1 MYRIE
6 TQDVFFSGPASV
18 EKYVEIGPAN
28 ILGGMAKKTIASK
41 YAASDRFH
49 SLERR
54 ILSLADDMKEIYSI
68 YPEEATTSPEPKAT
82 DKPTRQPSSSA
93 GPKESVPAPPAAA
106 PAAPAAPASSV
117 AVDVPDVPVTPEH
130 IIRSI
135 VANKLKKSF
144 EDVQVGTSIKD
155 ISSGESVPS
164 QEEPRL
170 LKQYRQVHTA
180 K

>member
-1 MYRIE
+1 M
-6 TQDVFFSGPASV
+6 FFSGSGSV

-28 ILGGMAKKTIASK
+28 ILGNMAKKTIASK

-68 YPEEATTSPEPKAT
+68 YPEEATTSSEPTAT
-82 DKPTRQPSSSA
+82 AEPPRQTLSA
-93 GPKESVPAPPAAA
+93 GPKDSGPAPPAAA
-106 PAAPAAPASSV
+106 PAPPASSV
-117 AVDVPDVPVTPEH
+117 AVDVPDVPTTPEH

-144 EDVQVGTSIKD
+144 EDIQVGTSIKD
-155 ISSGESVPS
+155 ISSGQYIAWEQLPWI
-164 QEEPRL
+164 
-170 LKQYRQVHTA
+170 LKSYRQIHTA

>member
-6 TQDVFFSGPASV
+6 TQDVFFSGSGSV
-18 EKYVEIGPAN
+18 EKYIEIGPAN

-68 YPEEATTSPEPKAT
+68 YPEEATTSPEPTAAAE
-82 DKPTRQPSSSA
+82 PTRQSSSSA
-93 GPKESVPAPPAAA
+93 EPKASGPAPPA
-106 PAAPAAPASSV
+106 AAPAAPASSV
-117 AVDVPDVPVTPEH
+117 AVDVPDVPITPENV
-130 IIRSI
+130 IRSI

-155 ISSGESVPS
+155 ISAGEYIAWE
-164 QEEPRL
+164 Q
-170 LKQYRQVHTA
+170 
-180 K
+180 

>member
-1 MYRIE
+1 MTTVYRIE

-54 ILSLADDMKEIYSI
+54 ILSLADDVKEIYSI
-68 YPEEATTSPEPKAT
+68 YPEEATTSPEPTAT
-82 DKPTRQPSSSA
+82 AEPTRQPSSSA
-93 GPKESVPAPPAAA
+93 GPKESGPPPPAAA
-106 PAAPAAPASSV
+106 PATPASSV
-117 AVDVPDVPVTPEH
+117 AVDVPDAPVTPEH

-144 EDVQVGTSIKD
+144 EDVQVGASIKD
-155 ISSGESVPS
+155 ISSGEYVPG
-164 QEEPRL
+164 Q
-170 LKQYRQVHTA
+170 Q
-180 K
+180 

>member
-6 TQDVFFSGPASV
+6 TQDVFFSGSGSV

-54 ILSLADDMKEIYSI
+54 ILSLADDMKEIYSL
-68 YPEEATTSPEPKAT
+68 YPEEATTSPEPTSAAE
-82 DKPTRQPSSSA
+82 PTRQPSSA
-93 GPKESVPAPPAAA
+93 EPKASGPAPPAAA

-117 AVDVPDVPVTPEH
+117 AVDVPDVPITPEH
-130 IIRSI
+130 VIRSI

-155 ISSGESVPS
+155 ISSGEYIAWE
-164 QEEPRL
+164 Q
-170 LKQYRQVHTA
+170 
-180 K
+180 